1 MGRDLSQKLDPRTPT
16 KNHSES
22 VNYKANFK
30 FHDMI
35 FSKSTK
41 YDKDSQ

>member
-16 KNHSES
+16 KNHSS

-30 FHDMI
+30 FQDVI

-41 YDKDSQ
+41 

>member
-1 MGRDLSQKLDPRTPT
+1 MGRDLSQKLDPGTPT
-16 KNHSES
+16 KNHFS

-35 FSKSTK
+35 FS
-41 YDKDSQ
+41 

>member
-1 MGRDLSQKLDPRTPT
+1 MGRDLFQKLDPRTPA
-16 KNHSES
+16 KNHFS

-30 FHDMI
+30 FHEMM

-41 YDKDSQ
+41 

>member
-1 MGRDLSQKLDPRTPT
+1 MGRDLSQKLDPRTPAI
-16 KNHSES
+16 KNHFS

-30 FHDMI
+30 FHEMI

-41 YDKDSQ
+41 